1 MIPIVFFSCLAVVVV
16 GIVLA
21 IYNAGKMFKDFDN
34 GDLDMGQGMVVQTI
48 ACGLCLFG
56 GLGAFSVG
64 IAWIIDYIKS

>member
-34 GDLDMGQGMVVQTI
+34 GDLDMGQGMVVQMI
-48 ACGLCLFG
+48 ACGLYSFG
-56 GLGAFSVG
+56 GLGAFIIG
-64 IAWIIDYIKS
+64 IVWIIDYIKS